1 MGLLIVESIR
11 SCQRDSGKE
20 ETRMKKL
27 LSATFMAV
35 ILVLVTIGLAAWAV
49 TDTATQTFNV
59 DVNSIAVID
68 VTAPPVDLAITA
80 PLTGGADPVSASD
93 STTYAQYTS
102 TVSSKTRKITAEISA
117 GSLPGGTT
125 LNLEA
130 TGTPGTNEGTYVGG
144 GVDLTG
150 VAGNIITGIGSCA
163 TGTAGTDGA
172 QLTYTLSITGGVVTG
187 LVADEGNP
195 ITVTLTLTA
204 EAP

>member
-130 TGTPGTNEGTYVGG
+130 TGIPGANEGTYVGG
-144 GVDLTG
+144 GVDLIG
-150 VAGNIITGIGSCA
+150 VKDIITGIGSCA
-163 TGTAGTDGA
+163 TGTLDTDGA
-172 QLTYTLSITGGVVTG
+172 QLTYTLSITDGIVTD

-204 EAP
+204 EP